1 MLRISE
7 APADGK
13 AILRLEGQ
21 VSGPWVQELRAV
33 AEGWLGRG
41 YRLCLDLEGVSFA
54 DATGVTL
61 LRDLLVREVS
71 VRGASPFV
79 AELLGGAKR

>member
-13 AILRLEGQ
+13 ATLRLEGQ
-21 VSGPWVQELRAV
+21 VAGPWVQELRSV

-41 YRLCLDLEGVSFA
+41 YRLSLDVTGVSFA
-54 DATGVTL
+54 DETGVTL
-61 LRDLLVREVS
+61 LRDLRVRDVS
-71 VRGASPFV
+71 VCGASPFV
-79 AELLGGAKR
+79 AELLGAKR